1 MKIQKT
7 NRGFEIAS
15 FKDSNDIDCSL
26 QKSSSAMEDKVW
38 LGIDNPKL
46 TIFADESLGKYEV
59 VDMPKLYMVDSRMH
73 LTRFQVMQLLPA
85 LTNFVYT
92 GNLEVKIHNNILEDD
107 HSEDG
112 IIENLLYD
120 AEWMDLDDMEKSIEF
135 IKNKYIITRNPN
147 WK

>member
-1 MKIQKT
+1 
-7 NRGFEIAS
+7 
-15 FKDSNDIDCSL
+15 
-26 QKSSSAMEDKVW
+26 MEDKVW

-46 TIFADESLGKYEV
+46 TIFADESMGKYEV

-73 LTRFQVMQLLPA
+73 LTRFQVLQLLPA
-85 LTNFVYT
+85 LTNFVHT
-92 GNLEVKIHNNILEDD
+92 GNLEVKIPDVFEDD

-120 AEWMDLDDMEKSIEF
+120 AEWMDLDAMEKSIEF
-135 IKNKYIITRNPN
+135 MKNKYIITRNSN